1 MSSKK
6 IPDLLE
12 VMEKARTRDGAR
24 MGQSFGDNLVAM
36 KSIRWEIP
44 DALALRL
51 EGDILAVAGRL
62 QSQCQQMIWCEG
74 QDDEETDTFDDLWFQ
89 LNDLFKKISDH
100 CDIFVPI
107 LKSFYSIAANIQKVQ

>member
-36 KSIRWEIP
+36 KSIRWEIQ

-62 QSQCQQMIWCEG
+62 QSQCN
-74 QDDEETDTFDDLWFQ
+74 DEETDTFDDLWFQ
-89 LNDLFKKISDH
+89 LNDLFKKFSDH